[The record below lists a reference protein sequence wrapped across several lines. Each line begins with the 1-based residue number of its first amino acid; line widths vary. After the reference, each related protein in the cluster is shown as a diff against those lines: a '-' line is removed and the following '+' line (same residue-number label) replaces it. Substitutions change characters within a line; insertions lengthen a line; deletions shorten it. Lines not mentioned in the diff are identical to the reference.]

1 MCSNLFQLVNLKLF
15 SLNSGKNFEK
25 SAFRMKYIFDTKALY
40 IRGHKKVLVVHLYHI
55 INLYS
60 ANLICELNMIVMTNM
75 MLMMRLVI
83 RMMMMRLTMV
93 TTLKTVSTL
102 LVTTVEPGRLRSTS
116 VVTPI
121 SS

>member
-15 SLNSGKNFEK
+15 SLNSRKNFEK

-40 IRGHKKVLVVHLYHI
+40 IRGHEKGLVVHLYHI

-60 ANLICELNMIVMTNM
+60 ANLICELNMIVMTSM

-83 RMMMMRLTMV
+83 RMMMRLTMV

>member
-1 MCSNLFQLVNLKLF
+1 MVKPQRK
-15 SLNSGKNFEK
+15 GAEK
-25 SAFRMKYIFDTKALY
+25 
-40 IRGHKKVLVVHLYHI
+40 VV
-55 INLYS
+55 NLYS
-60 ANLICELNMIVMTNM
+60 INVTGKMNMMVMMMIVMM
-75 MLMMRLVI
+75 RRLM
-83 RMMMMRLTMV
+83 MV

>member
-15 SLNSGKNFEK
+15 SLNSRKNFEK
-25 SAFRMKYIFDTKALY
+25 SAFRMKYIFDTMF
-40 IRGHKKVLVVHLYHI
+40 GGTKKVLVIHLYHI

-102 LVTTVEPGRLRSTS
+102 LVITVEPGRLRSTS